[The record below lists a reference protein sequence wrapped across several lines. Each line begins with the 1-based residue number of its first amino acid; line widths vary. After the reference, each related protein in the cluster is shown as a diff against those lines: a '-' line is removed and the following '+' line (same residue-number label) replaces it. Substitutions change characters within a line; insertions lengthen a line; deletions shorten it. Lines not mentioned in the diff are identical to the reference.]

1 MTKKMKRFLAL
12 SLALLMAFAVVGC
25 GSTEN
30 TTTAAPADNT
40 QTTAAPAADTT
51 TKAPESQGTP
61 QTQAPGQK
69 SSKDTIII
77 ATANET
83 PSLTSVEHNAV
94 AGSYMNKLTFSTLF
108 DTDMDLNVYPSL
120 AESYEVSDD
129 GLDWTIKLK
138 QGVKFH
144 NGAEM
149 KAADVVRSLKLCA
162 ESSNTATYGTAANCE
177 VVDDY
182 TVKIHTEVPYS
193 GMLYDLCHHG
203 NDILPADLIDSG
215 HNFNESPIGTGPYK
229 FVKWN
234 LGESLEFEAF
244 EDYFEGEPP
253 IKHMIWKII
262 PEGSSRTISLEA
274 GEIDVI
280 IEVESNDIS
289 RLQDDEGIDVY
300 VGTGT
305 SHNFMLCNTEKAPFN
320 NEEFRIACQQAI
332 DKNACVQVGQNGFAM
347 PCDSL
352 LPIVFPG
359 TTTDGMP
366 TYNPEEAKKHLEAS
380 GLSAAECNFT
390 LVCSDDAKVR
400 LGQVIQSNLK
410 ENLGIDVQIE
420 QQDLAT
426 YLENSRIGEYQAALG
441 GYTSSSLLAY
451 IKGVWHSSNINASNK
466 TRTNDPQVDAWIEQ
480 YAASFD
486 ADEQAKIATELNT
499 YLNQHCFQI
508 PTYQGQVTR
517 AYVSN
522 LKGFQVSASGNHW
535 WQYCYFE

>member
-1 MTKKMKRFLAL
+1 MKKSLKSLLAL
-12 SLALLMAFAVVGC
+12 TLAIVLGLNMVACSSSEPAGTATPDEDETETASQAETK
-25 GSTEN
+25 GEEPATQPSGEKHTST
-30 TTTAAPADNT
+30 
-40 QTTAAPAADTT
+40 
-51 TKAPESQGTP
+51 
-61 QTQAPGQK
+61 
-69 SSKDTIII
+69 KDTIII

-94 AGSYMNKLTFSTLF
+94 AGSYMNKLTFNTLF
-108 DTDMDLNVYPSL
+108 DTDMDLNVRPEL
-120 AESYEVSDD
+120 AESYEVSPD
-129 GLDWTIKLK
+129 GLDWTIKIK

-177 VVDDY
+177 AVDDY
-182 TVKIHTEVPYS
+182 TVKIHTDEPYS
-193 GMLYDLCHHG
+193 GLLYDLAHHG
-203 NDILPADLIDSG
+203 NDILPADLIDGG

-234 LGESLEFEAF
+234 LGESLEFEANP
-244 EDYFEGEPP
+244 DYFEGEPA
-253 IKHMIWKII
+253 IKHMIWRII
-262 PEGSSRTISLEA
+262 PEGSSRTIALEA

-280 IEVESNDIS
+280 IEVEANDIS
-289 RLQDDEGIDVY
+289 RLQEDDGIDVF

-305 SHNFMLCNTEKAPFN
+305 SHNFMLVNTEKAPFN

-332 DKNACVQVGQNGFAM
+332 DKNACVQVGQNGFAQ

-366 TYNPEEAKKHLEAS
+366 TYNVEEAKKHLEAS
-380 GLSAAECNFT
+380 GLTGADANFT
-390 LVCSDDAKVR
+390 LVCSDDAKER
-400 LGQVIQSNLK
+400 LGQVIQANLK
-410 ENLGIDVQIE
+410 ENLGIEVTIE
-420 QQDLAT
+420 RQDLAT
-426 YLENSRIGEYQAALG
+426 YLETSRIGDYQAALG

-466 TRTNDPQVDAWIEQ
+466 TRTNDPHVDELIEK

-486 ADEQAKIATELNT
+486 AKEQEGIATELNT

-522 LKGFQVSASGNHW
+522 LKGFQVSPSGNHW
-535 WQYCYFE
+535 WQYCYFD